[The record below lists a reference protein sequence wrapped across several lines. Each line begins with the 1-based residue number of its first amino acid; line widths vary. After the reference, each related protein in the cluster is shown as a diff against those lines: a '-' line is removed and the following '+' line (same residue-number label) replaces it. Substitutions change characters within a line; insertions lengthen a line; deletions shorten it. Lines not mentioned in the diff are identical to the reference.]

1 MSNVFGA
8 FGGVSYGSL
17 GIPLW
22 VRSIAQAASGSHPS
36 SLVCDVRAIFV
47 YRFDPS
53 CPLSPCLFG
62 VWQRLTCCGEAAWR
76 VWPPLPGRGR
86 RRDSRGDLTVGTA
99 SGPWPSE
106 RRSGCPR
113 GSFFLLLFQEPPPSR
128 RATPVATVAAIH
140 ERVRWARA
148 RARRIPGAGC
158 RCDVPAPLPS
168 PLVIYRQTLALR
180 AAL

>member
-1 MSNVFGA
+1 MKIVQSEHTLACVRPSDKKDDLLMCVDCGTFAFAFVFGGA

-86 RRDSRGDLTVGTA
+86 WRDSRGDPTVGTA
-99 SGPWPSE
+99 SGPRLSE

-113 GSFFLLLFQEPPPSR
+113 GSFFRSR
-128 RATPVATVAAIH
+128 CLAT
-140 ERVRWARA
+140 
-148 RARRIPGAGC
+148 
-158 RCDVPAPLPS
+158 APLLS
-168 PLVIYRQTLALR
+168 RALQP
-180 AAL
+180 